1 MSVFDASQLMFNN
14 PSFYNGVID
23 QSLRFNDDDSAH
35 LIRTPSSAGDRKTFT
50 ISFWIK
56 RANLSTPTP
65 FLFDA
70 YNASTENSFLRFN
83 TDDNVN
89 AISENINWKVN
100 IADSVYSAV
109 EREYHEGN
117 DCLVFGSFITVS
129 QAYKALNQLK
139 NKPED
144 ENY

>member
-1 MSVFDASQLMFNN
+1 M
-14 PSFYNGVID
+14 
-23 QSLRFNDDDSAH
+23 
-35 LIRTPSSAGDRKTFT
+35 
-50 ISFWIK
+50 
-56 RANLSTPTP
+56 
-65 FLFDA
+65 
-70 YNASTENSFLRFN
+70 
-83 TDDNVN
+83 
-89 AISENINWKVN
+89 
-100 IADSVYSAV
+100 ADSVYSAV